1 MTKQA
6 SKRPVMVVG
15 ACGDYE
21 NVRTVNTPEEWAELM
36 GGTVERARELMGMA
50 TGGGALPCFI
60 LPGPVEEVAERTD
73 EELRDT
79 ILRMVTNAARNLLYY
94 DLKDCEEL
102 NRYDMERAIAKGI
115 VTLDEIIATFRADL
129 VEWGGVPD
137 LDDDAEAVTV
147 EGVPRP

>member
-79 ILRMVTNAARNLLYY
+79 ILNTARDCASNFIYY
-94 DLKDCEEL
+94 DRKEDEDLSADQLRDAVEH
-102 NRYDMERAIAKGI
+102 GV
-115 VTLDEIIATFRADL
+115 VTVDEIAQAFRDEL
-129 VEWGGVPD
+129 D
-137 LDDDAEAVTV
+137 DDDDDAEAVTV